1 MRLEHY
7 NEETLKKELEDI
19 VGKYLDLS
27 RYALFFFG
35 SRVAGTGDDRSD
47 IDVGIEG
54 PEEIPLAVIGSIR
67 SELELLPTL
76 YTIDVVDFKGVSEKF
91 YAFAKKSVE
100 YIHNPVVTV

>member
-7 NEETLKKELEDI
+7 DEKKLKKELTEI
-19 VGKYLDLS
+19 VGKHLDIS

-35 SRVAGTGDDRSD
+35 SRVSGTGDDRSD

-54 PEEIPLAVIGSIR
+54 PEEIPLGVMGQIR
-67 SELELLPTL
+67 CELENVPTL

-91 YAFAKKSVE
+91 YSFAKQRIE
-100 YIHNPVVTV
+100 YIHNPIVTV